1 MTPEQLARVETIKND
16 FRRAKTIAEVDA
28 AARLHAMEVQEMSEH
43 PTLYTMAIQIRNLAA
58 WQREGISKARTEAA
72 NGARDT

>member
-1 MTPEQLARVETIKND
+1 MTPEQFARVEVIKD
-16 FRRAKTIAEVDA
+16 HFRRAKTIAEVDA
-28 AARLHAMEVQEMSEH
+28 AARLHAKEVQEMSEH

-58 WQREGISKARTEAA
+58 WQREGIRTARAEAA